1 MPWYWSNT
9 TFNSYINHMYC
20 MHAQS
25 CATLCNHMDHSLPG
39 SSVHRIL
46 QARLLEWVASSRG
59 IFPTQ
64 GSNTHLLHRQAV
76 SLPLCPLG
84 SPAASFMYFYYLQCL
99 YVRGLK
105 NRYVTLLAQDHEAN
119 SRQNRDVT
127 QGSPIPTL
135 TGFPVTGD
143 VLYGTRTYHS
153 NCGSVAK
160 SPPASAGDTRAAG
173 SIPGS
178 GGSPGE
184 GNATRSNILAWK
196 ISWTEEPGGLQSLR
210 LQSWTRFSN

>member
-9 TFNSYINHMYC
+9 AFNPYINHMYC

-25 CATLCNHMDHSLPG
+25 CATPCNHTDHSLPG
-39 SSVHRIL
+39 SSVHGIL

-64 GSNTHLLHRQAV
+64 GSNPHLLHRQAV

-84 SPAASFMYFYYLQCL
+84 SPDASFRHFYYLHCL

-119 SRQNRDVT
+119 SRRNRDVT
-127 QGSPIPTL
+127 QGSLIPKVTA
-135 TGFPVTGD
+135 FPVTGD
-143 VLYGTRTYHS
+143 VSMAQGLIIPI
-153 NCGSVAK
+153 VAQWQRVHLPVQETQEPQVRSLGQEDPLEKGMTTTPIFLPRK
-160 SPPASAGDTRAAG
+160 SHRQRSPAGCSQWGR
-173 SIPGS
+173 
-178 GGSPGE
+178 
-184 GNATRSNILAWK
+184 K
-196 ISWTEEPGGLQSLR
+196 SWTPLSD
-210 LQSWTRFSN
+210 

>member
-1 MPWYWSNT
+1 MPWCWSNT
-9 TFNSYINHMYC
+9 AFNPYINHMYC

-25 CATLCNHMDHSLPG
+25 CATLCNHTDHSLPG
-39 SSVHRIL
+39 SSVHGIL
-46 QARLLEWVASSRG
+46 QARLVEWVASSRG

-64 GSNTHLLHRQAV
+64 GSNPHLLHRQAV

-84 SPAASFMYFYYLQCL
+84 RPDISFRYCYYLHCL

-105 NRYVTLLAQDHEAN
+105 NRCYTTCSRSRSKQQAEQGCHPRESDSN
-119 SRQNRDVT
+119 SDRFSCDWGCV
-127 QGSPIPTL
+127 
-135 TGFPVTGD
+135 
-143 VLYGTRTYHS
+143 YGTRTYHS

-184 GNATRSNILAWK
+184 GNATRSSILAWK
-196 ISWTEEPGGLQSLR
+196 ISWTEEPGRLQSLR
-210 LQSWTRFSN
+210 LQSWTQFSN